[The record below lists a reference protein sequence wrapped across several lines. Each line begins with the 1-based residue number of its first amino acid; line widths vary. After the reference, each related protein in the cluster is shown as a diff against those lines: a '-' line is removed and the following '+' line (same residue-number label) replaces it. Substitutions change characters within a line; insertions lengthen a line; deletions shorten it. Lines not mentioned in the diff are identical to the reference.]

1 MLQPSHNFKKEYAAF
16 QEKIRKFEGFYIQK
30 RSLRDYQ
37 VSVGANVFGSITQA
51 SEKEV
56 AKNQKERGDEVKK
69 NDKYILLVLYCLSN
83 RLKK

>member
-1 MLQPSHNFKKEYAAF
+1 MVEGEEENLAKKEVAKN
-16 QEKIRKFEGFYIQK
+16 QKERKE
-30 RSLRDYQ
+30 
-37 VSVGANVFGSITQA
+37 
-51 SEKEV
+51 EV